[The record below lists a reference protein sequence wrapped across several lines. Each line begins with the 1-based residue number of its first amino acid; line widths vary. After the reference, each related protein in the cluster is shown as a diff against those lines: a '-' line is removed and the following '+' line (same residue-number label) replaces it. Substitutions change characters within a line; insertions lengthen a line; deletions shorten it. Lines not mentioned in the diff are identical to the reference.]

1 MRFSR
6 CYTKLQDRLFT
17 TIRSHSFYNEGDV
30 VECQTPM
37 GTLKARVLLKFSIP
51 FKDLP
56 EDLLRYDTDS
66 PELSAAEI
74 RDEIRSLY
82 RANAPADD
90 SDMTRSVP
98 AAMATTLVNTAPC
111 KVTTPLAGDEPGR
124 PVDSP

>member
-90 SDMTRSVP
+90 WDMTVYLLERVKS
-98 AAMATTLVNTAPC
+98 
-111 KVTTPLAGDEPGR
+111 
-124 PVDSP
+124 